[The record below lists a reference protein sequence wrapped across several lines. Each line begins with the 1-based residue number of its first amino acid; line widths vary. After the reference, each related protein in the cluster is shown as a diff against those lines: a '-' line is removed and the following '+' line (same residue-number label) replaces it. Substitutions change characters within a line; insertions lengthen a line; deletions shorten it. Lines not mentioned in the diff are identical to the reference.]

1 MQTIG
6 GKKEVDANQL
16 QFSLKDWEPEL
27 MVRLREVGSLVKRGL
42 SRGNTNGASRIQNPD
57 LEMIIQRD
65 NVFSMRRRQSCTCQT
80 NHIKVNERGACR
92 WNPEVSDDAN

>member
-27 MVRLREVGSLVKRGL
+27 MVLLREVGSLVKRG
-42 SRGNTNGASRIQNPD
+42 SHGETQ
-57 LEMIIQRD
+57 
-65 NVFSMRRRQSCTCQT
+65 MRPLAFKTQ
-80 NHIKVNERGACR
+80 I
-92 WNPEVSDDAN
+92 

>member
-1 MQTIG
+1 MQTIR

-27 MVRLREVGSLVKRGL
+27 MVRLCEVGSLVNKGL
-42 SRGNTNGASRIQNPD
+42 SRGNTNGASRIRNTD
-57 LEMIIQRD
+57 LEMIIQQD
-65 NVFSMRRRQSCTCQT
+65 VVFCMRRRQSCTCQT

-92 WNPEVSDDAN
+92 WNP